1 MKRLAL
7 TVMLAVGALS
17 AAYAQVFEESM
28 GTVTKNISI
37 ADHHAAKGFK
47 NSESLKFSGSA
58 EVQLIGATPGN
69 SVYTTLFGEPS
80 RGANIR
86 ISDVLGTDFVIS
98 GINTKDI
105 KSPVL
110 GFGIL
115 KGFVRSN
122 GSDLAVEYSLDGKKW
137 TRLKFDPL
145 PVEEGSAL
153 VWMYRVTSELPQAEK
168 LSVRFRQAGGGCVFR
183 IDDVGV
189 SSKKD

>member
-7 TVMLAVGALS
+7 TVMLAVGTLS

-47 NSESLKFSGSA
+47 NSSLKFSGSA
-58 EVQLIGATPGN
+58 EVQLQGASPRN

-86 ISDVLGTDFVIS
+86 ISDVQGTDFVIS

-122 GSDLAVEYSLDGKKW
+122 GSDLAVEYSFDGKKW
-137 TRLKFDPL
+137 SRLKFDPL

-153 VWMYRVTSELPQAEK
+153 VWMYRVTSELPKVEK
-168 LSVRFRQAGGGCVFR
+168 LSVRFRQTGGGCVFR